1 MLIKDY
7 LDNIIRLIFGKMETN
22 LGYMRVHPSA
32 LVSRIKKK
40 KAFSRGWI
48 PNSFSKYSHS
58 ANPLSCRKYTD
69 FFDFHKLLY
78 SKFGKV
84 GGAVYLSLNLNDTP
98 IMKKIIPFIVLCIT
112 CVVIGTSAQVAS
124 NESPQNYVRQTCGYC
139 AGTGAVCVGYN
150 YYGYPVYQPCA
161 NCGGTGIVLVPT
173 QSPSFQGNKKVK
185 VTDAPCN
192 HRGCRC
198 NAYIGYQTP
207 SGTYTGKCQNSDGWG
222 HTCNHSPEEHGL
234 N

>member
-1 MLIKDY
+1 LVVATSIWNLTVTASLHFMLIKDY

-84 GGAVYLSLNLNDTP
+84 GGGGSIFVVKSQWHSDYEKDYSFYCIVHNLCSNRNFCTSS
-98 IMKKIIPFIVLCIT
+98 IKWISTKLC
-112 CVVIGTSAQVAS
+112 
-124 NESPQNYVRQTCGYC
+124 
-139 AGTGAVCVGYN
+139 
-150 YYGYPVYQPCA
+150 
-161 NCGGTGIVLVPT
+161 
-173 QSPSFQGNKKVK
+173 
-185 VTDAPCN
+185 
-192 HRGCRC
+192 
-198 NAYIGYQTP
+198 
-207 SGTYTGKCQNSDGWG
+207 
-222 HTCNHSPEEHGL
+222 
-234 N
+234 